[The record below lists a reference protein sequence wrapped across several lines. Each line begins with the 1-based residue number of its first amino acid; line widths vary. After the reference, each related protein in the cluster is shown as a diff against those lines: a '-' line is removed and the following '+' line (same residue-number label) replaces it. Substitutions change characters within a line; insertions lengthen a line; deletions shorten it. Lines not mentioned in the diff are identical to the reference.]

1 MVTPLG
7 VQQFF
12 SDYTESATD
21 YSNVYA
27 YPNPVRPDFTGYI
40 TITGLMEGSNV
51 VIKDAKGN
59 VVKQFSGANGSVAWD
74 GCNEAGE
81 RLPTGNYGVFA
92 AQEGAQMPEQPYTKV
107 MIIK

>member
-1 MVTPLG
+1 MKTPRDIP
-7 VQQFF
+7 
-12 SDYTESATD
+12 SWA
-21 YSNVYA
+21 YA
-27 YPNPVRPDFTGYI
+27 VAVVLTTVAYGASY
-40 TITGLMEGSNV
+40 V

-59 VVKQFSGANGSVAWD
+59 VVKQFTGANGSVAWD